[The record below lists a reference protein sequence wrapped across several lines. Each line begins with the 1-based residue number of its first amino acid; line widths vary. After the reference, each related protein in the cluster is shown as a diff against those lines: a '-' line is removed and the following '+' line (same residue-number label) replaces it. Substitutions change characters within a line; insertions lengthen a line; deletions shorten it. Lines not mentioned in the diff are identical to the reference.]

1 MVADNRVSRW
11 KQNRKVIWS
20 GSSVGMGERKPPSPL
35 KLSFY
40 ATRALRHCGIYI
52 LFQLSYPLHSP
63 PLCLASL
70 SFFDSLL
77 NEEFPRTMTSK
88 ILCFVKGEC
97 HGNEPVF
104 IEIILNVKGKFT
116 FFHFCIGFIDSD
128 HERRKVQL
136 DDWIS

>member
-1 MVADNRVSRW
+1 
-11 KQNRKVIWS
+11 
-20 GSSVGMGERKPPSPL
+20 MGERKPPSPL

-128 HERRKVQL
+128 HEKYSSMIEFRNEYGKKLLSCRRLVVFK
-136 DDWIS
+136 IT